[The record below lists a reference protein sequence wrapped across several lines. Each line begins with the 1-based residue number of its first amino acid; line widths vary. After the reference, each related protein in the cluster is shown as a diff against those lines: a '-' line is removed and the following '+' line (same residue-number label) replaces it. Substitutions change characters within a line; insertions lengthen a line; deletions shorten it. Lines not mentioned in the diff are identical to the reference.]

1 MRKALTTT
9 MIATAAGFA
18 LALLAAALYATT
30 GTSVALEALSYLA
43 AYTLAGAGVVGII
56 GINAAANY

>member
-1 MRKALTTT
+1 MRKAFTVTSL
-9 MIATAAGFA
+9 ATGAGFA
-18 LALLAAALYATT
+18 LALLAAVLYAAT

-43 AYTLAGAGVVGII
+43 AYTVAGLGVICII